1 MAGSGSS
8 AGAVARL
15 GEIVD
20 LDRYPI
26 TDLAAP
32 AGRALV
38 EDCRSRFADAVLCEL
53 PGFVRQAAFAA
64 VIADVEGVT
73 PRAHLSHRH
82 RHAYGFY
89 DPQHGEVPE
98 ALGADD
104 PRARRHRRHTYY
116 LAYDESAADSV
127 LHRLYESR
135 AMAAFAA
142 AVLDVPAIYQVADPL
157 MAAPVSLHHEGCE
170 LGWHCDTQEFTLTV
184 MFRPSEAG
192 GIFEYVPLTGPRDAS
207 YDAVPA
213 VFDGDRSLVRAVPIQ
228 AGSIV
233 LFRGANTLHRV
244 TPTRGMR
251 DRILSVFHFERTP
264 GRIYEDQFK
273 LDVFGR
279 AA

>member
-1 MAGSGSS
+1 MVRSGVLAGTD
-8 AGAVARL
+8 ARL
-15 GEIVD
+15 DEIVD
-20 LDRYPI
+20 LERYPI
-26 TDLAAP
+26 TGLASP

-38 EDCRSRFADAVLCEL
+38 KDCRDRFADAVLCEL
-53 PGFVRQAAFAA
+53 PGFVRPAAVTA
-64 VIADVEGVT
+64 VIADVEVAT
-73 PRAHLSHRH
+73 PRAHLSHRN

-89 DPQHGEVPE
+89 DAQHGEVPE
-98 ALGADD
+98 ALAADD

-116 LAYDESAADSV
+116 LAYDEFAADSV
-127 LHRLYESR
+127 LHRLYESP
-135 AMAAFAA
+135 ALAAFAA
-142 AVLDVPAIYQVADPL
+142 AVLEVPAVYQAADPL
-157 MAAPVSLHHEGCE
+157 MAAPGSLHREGCE
-170 LGWHCDTQEFTLTV
+170 LGWHCDTQEFTITV

-192 GIFEYVPLTGPRDAS
+192 GIFEYVPLTGPGNVN
-207 YDAVPA
+207 YEAVPA
-213 VFDGDRSLVRAVPIQ
+213 MFDGDRSLVRAVPIQ

-244 TPTRGMR
+244 TPTKGMR